1 MKFEKKFVVFE
12 GIDGSG
18 KSTQCSLL
26 YDFIK
31 SKNIQAQ
38 LLYEPTSG
46 KYGQMI
52 RKFLQDKNPIS
63 VEEQIRLFIEDRRE
77 DYMLNIKPAIE
88 NGITIVMDRYF
99 YSNAAYQ
106 GFSKISPQEII
117 KQNLDQGFPIPDRVY
132 YIDIDP
138 QEAMKRITAR
148 SGSGKTEL
156 FEKRTFLEG
165 VRENFLSMIDKHFLK
180 VDGSLTEDEIF
191 GIIKEDYLRLADL
204 HCS

>member
-1 MKFEKKFVVFE
+1 MKFKNKFIVFE

-31 SKNIQAQ
+31 SKNIPVQ

-52 RKFLQDKNPIS
+52 RKFLQEKHPIP
-63 VEEQIRLFIEDRRE
+63 VEEQIHLFIEDRRE
-77 DYMLNIKPAIE
+77 DYNLNIRPCLE

-106 GFSKISPQEII
+106 GFGKISPQEII
-117 KQNLDQGFPIPDRVY
+117 IQNLEQGFPIPDRVY
-132 YIDIDP
+132 YIDIEP

-165 VRENFLSMIDKHFLK
+165 VRENFLSMADRHFLK
-180 VDGSLTEDEIF
+180 VDANLSVDEIF
-191 GIIKEDYLRLADL
+191 NIIKEDYLELN
-204 HCS
+204 

>member
-1 MKFEKKFVVFE
+1 MKSDNKFIVFE

-26 YDFIK
+26 YNFIE
-31 SKNIQAQ
+31 SKNISTQ

-52 RKFLQDKNPIS
+52 RKFLQEKTPLP
-63 VEEQIRLFIEDRRE
+63 VEEQIHLFIEDRRE
-77 DYMLNIKPAIE
+77 DYNLNIRPCIE

-106 GFSKISPQEII
+106 GFGKISPPEII
-117 KQNLDQGFPIPDRVY
+117 RQNLNEGFPIPDRGY

-138 QEAMKRITAR
+138 QIAMKRITAR
-148 SGSGKTEL
+148 SGPGKTEL
-156 FEKRTFLEG
+156 FEKRTFLED
-165 VRENFLSMIDKHFLK
+165 VRKNFLSMSDEHFLT
-180 VDGSLTEDEIF
+180 VDGSLAVDEIF
-191 GIIKEDYLRLADL
+191 NIIKDDYLKLN
-204 HCS
+204 

>member
-1 MKFEKKFVVFE
+1 MNSKKKFIVFE

-18 KSTQCSLL
+18 KSTQCSML

-31 SKNIQAQ
+31 SKNIPVQK
-38 LLYEPTSG
+38 LYEPTSG

-52 RKFLQDKNPIS
+52 RKFLQDKTPIS
-63 VEEQIRLFIEDRRE
+63 VEEQIHLFIEDRKE
-77 DYMLNIKPAIE
+77 DYELNIRPCIE

-106 GFSKISPQEII
+106 GFGGISPSEII

-148 SGSGKTEL
+148 SGPGKTEL

-165 VRENFLSMIDKHFLK
+165 VRKNFLSMIDGHFLR
-180 VDGSLTEDEIF
+180 VDGSLAADEIF
-191 GIIKEDYLRLADL
+191 NFIKDDYLKLN
-204 HCS
+204 